1 MRRSQREGRFDPH
14 PQARRRPQQRGRPS
28 RVGLPPMFATPFLAL
43 RSLTHSPRSLF
54 TLASLRVRVRVWRV
68 TFFSSSSSSHSF
80 NLRCPS
86 KCTVLPER
94 VRLFI
99 IGSPKGAVKRK
110 SNQRARTVHT
120 SEANGVNGTFKCKC
134 NRSLRA
140 AHQRLGKAAHRRAA
154 SEPTKPTNPHGCFRP
169 HSTTTPVWS
178 DPARAQRPPSRHAE
192 TSQFPETRGRAGHGT
207 ARHGT
212 TRRGRAA
219 TIATASL
226 PCPAR
231 TRRRVGG
238 PAGPAGGS
246 GPAATRVTRD
256 GVRAQRRRMRSWSG
270 ARAGAGWLA
279 EKKTNAFLRR
289 RGRGEGEGDGWPHLP
304 RVFLS
309 CLPRRR
315 QRASEH
321 RPDSRIRAGIWILL
335 TCTVGRGRR
344 VHQRRTCYWAASSAV
359 PCRLQ
364 ASWLLVHT
372 RFNQFDSVH
381 E

>member
-14 PQARRRPQQRGRPS
+14 PQARRRPQRRGRPS

-68 TFFSSSSSSHSF
+68 TLFSSSSSHSF
-80 NLRCPS
+80 TQRRRQKEIQPTSTNGPH
-86 KCTVLPER
+86 
-94 VRLFI
+94 VR
-99 IGSPKGAVKRK
+99 S
-110 SNQRARTVHT
+110 
-120 SEANGVNGTFKCKC
+120 NGVNGTFKCKC
-134 NRSLRA
+134 CATGRCVQHINVLERQRTGAQRVNQPNQPTLTVAFGRTQRRRPSGLTLRA
-140 AHQRLGKAAHRRAA
+140 PNAHPAAMQRRRNFQRRA
-154 SEPTKPTNPHGCFRP
+154 G
-169 HSTTTPVWS
+169 
-178 DPARAQRPPSRHAE
+178 
-192 TSQFPETRGRAGHGT
+192 GRGT

-212 TRRGRAA
+212 TRRGHAA

-256 GVRAQRRRMRSWSG
+256 AVRGGECDRG
-270 ARAGAGWLA
+270 AERARGLAGWK
-279 EKKTNAFLRR
+279 KKTNAFLRR
-289 RGRGEGEGDGWPHLP
+289 RGRGEGDGDGWPHLP

-315 QRASEH
+315 QRASE
-321 RPDSRIRAGIWILL
+321 RAQARQPDPRGDLDIAYVYSGKGTSWSPTPHLL
-335 TCTVGRGRR
+335 LGGLLCCAVP
-344 VHQRRTCYWAASSAV
+344 AASCQ
-359 PCRLQ
+359 PGCWCTP
-364 ASWLLVHT
+364 AST
-372 RFNQFDSVH
+372 SSIRCMNRYRESVNNCG
-381 E
+381 

>member
-94 VRLFI
+94 VGLSI
-99 IGSPKGAVKRK
+99 LGSPKGAVKRK

-120 SEANGVNGTFKCKC
+120 SEANGVNGTFKCKWR
-134 NRSLRA
+134 RSLRA

-154 SEPTKPTNPHGCFRP
+154 SEPNQPTLTVAFGRTRRRP
-169 HSTTTPVWS
+169 SDS
-178 DPARAQRPPSRHAE
+178 DPALAQRPPNQRAAM
-192 TSQFPETRGRAGHGT
+192 QRRRNFQRRAGGRGT

-212 TRRGRAA
+212 TRRGHAA

-256 GVRAQRRRMRSWSG
+256 GVRGGECDRG
-270 ARAGAGWLA
+270 AERARGWG
-279 EKKTNAFLRR
+279 KNAFLRR
-289 RGRGEGEGDGWPHLP
+289 RGRG
-304 RVFLS
+304 
-309 CLPRRR
+309 
-315 QRASEH
+315 
-321 RPDSRIRAGIWILL
+321 
-335 TCTVGRGRR
+335 
-344 VHQRRTCYWAASSAV
+344 
-359 PCRLQ
+359 
-364 ASWLLVHT
+364 
-372 RFNQFDSVH
+372 
-381 E
+381 